1 VHQALDQRRAL
12 AYQKILER
20 RRDRRQALGAVVHQI
35 PVQQG
40 RKALHLEHHQ
50 VAGQQ
55 IQTDG
60 VGGEECNAHAGD
72 HRLLDGLSAVDL
84 HRDVEAGELPAEH
97 FAH

>member
-12 AYQKILER
+12 AYQEILN
-20 RRDRRQALGAVVHQI
+20 AAATGAGAWLRLCTRYHST
-35 PVQQG
+35 G

-60 VGGEECNAHAGD
+60 VGGEECDTHAGD
-72 HRLLDGLSAVDL
+72 HRLLDGSVLWISIAML
-84 HRDVEAGELPAEH
+84 KAGELAPEH